1 MAVVTTQ
8 PKALTSANAGFGARV
23 CNKVLGRRFGSA
35 CRLITDL
42 GGQ

>member
-8 PKALTSANAGFGARV
+8 PKALTSANAEFSARD
-23 CNKVLGRRFGSA
+23 CDKVLGRRFGSA
-35 CRLITDL
+35 CCLITDL